1 MGDLKIWIL
10 ATLDAIQMSNPF
22 IINLFWLQLFKK
34 DFFKLQST
42 IIHEFIHAL
51 GLYHVQ
57 SREDR
62 DKYVEIKWD
71 NIKEKTKHNF
81 KKHKGSRTF
90 GVPYDPLSIMH
101 YGYNAFCKDCSKPT
115 IVSKVNFYLCYFASV
130 WIKSCL
136 FIDSI
141 CTN

>member
-1 MGDLKIWIL
+1 M
-10 ATLDAIQMSNPF
+10 F
-22 IINLFWLQLFKK
+22 RLQLK
-34 DFFKLQST
+34 DFFKFQST

-71 NIKEKTKHNF
+71 NIQEKAKHNF
-81 KKHKGSRTF
+81 KIHKGSRTF

-101 YGYNAFCKDCSKPT
+101 YFFYAFAKDSSKL
-115 IVSKVNFYLCYFASV
+115 YEYGLD
-130 WIKSCL
+130 L
-136 FIDSI
+136 FCDPSFRSLNNNIRHATFVMS
-141 CTN
+141 TRYSF